1 MRKVLYFFLSL
12 VLAVILSGCDFPGG
26 KPKNGALQV
35 NSVPSATV
43 FLDGKHVGRT
53 PHFDEKVM
61 PGEYILKLISEI
73 EGTRSAIWS
82 GKVKVTSNVLTL
94 INRELSSNGEESAGE
109 VLTLGPISNKEEAQL
124 AIVTNVDGVTVKLNG
139 EFKGTTP
146 LILTDLAQGSKEV
159 ELSLTGYLTRTIKFK
174 LAEGYRLTIEADLA
188 KSEELKKEKEEEEEE
203 KKEEDKEKE
212 DEEEKEEDKEEE
224 EEGKFSSGDKVV
236 VIETGTGWLRVR
248 IEPSLTAS
256 EAAKVDVGNEFL
268 VLEVEGD
275 WVKIEYED
283 GSSGWVFGQ
292 YLEVVQ
298 N

>member
-1 MRKVLYFFLSL
+1 LIKGVFCDIFWLMRKVLYFFLSL

-124 AIVTNVDGVTVKLNG
+124 AIVT
-139 EFKGTTP
+139 
-146 LILTDLAQGSKEV
+146 
-159 ELSLTGYLTRTIKFK
+159 TIKFK

-203 KKEEDKEKE
+203 KKEKDKEKE
-212 DEEEKEEDKEEE
+212 DEEEKEEDKEKE